1 MTNQCCLSFVKVAA
15 NSRKIVEFGIAK
27 KFGFVVFVGISSP
40 LLTVSD
46 LYTIYIYTCS
56 VGFNGDL
63 FSPMLTVKY
72 SACFSSEE
80 RSGRETESCYW
91 SLTAK

>member
-40 LLTVSD
+40 LLTVSEYNGECKFNVLSQD
-46 LYTIYIYTCS
+46 GLEVNSKYRLSISFLLLYDQQPTTKMFRY
-56 VGFNGDL
+56 N
-63 FSPMLTVKY
+63 
-72 SACFSSEE
+72 
-80 RSGRETESCYW
+80 
-91 SLTAK
+91 

>member
-15 NSRKIVEFGIAK
+15 NSRKIFEFGIAK

-46 LYTIYIYTCS
+46 QLEEKDNSTLNEEMF
-56 VGFNGDL
+56 VFAL
-63 FSPMLTVKY
+63 PVV
-72 SACFSSEE
+72 SEFT
-80 RSGRETESCYW
+80 SGV
-91 SLTAK
+91 LANL

>member
-46 LYTIYIYTCS
+46 IYSDYLPQILTTMCQILGACLAHFLDWNFITAIYK
-56 VGFNGDL
+56 GFL
-63 FSPMLTVKY
+63 
-72 SACFSSEE
+72 E
-80 RSGRETESCYW
+80 RFDDH
-91 SLTAK
+91 